1 MTLETLLVTDLV
13 QYFDP
18 KNYKG
23 FRGIT
28 APTECTNN
36 KKFDLMDK
44 KTPFIVNYNN
54 GSVTYNNPLEK
65 TIHVT
70 NYEEFVNSLPKN
82 LQKGKKRCDF
92 LVYQE
97 NERSFFILNELS
109 QSRNIDSKE
118 SDALYQLQ
126 NTLDNLCKVNS
137 IKTIIDSCF
146 QKLCIFSNRIQ
157 PVSAP
162 LGMTDGF
169 NNTFETRVQQAVP
182 FEYDDINKYGFEY
195 YRSNL
200 IDIQETVKAE
210 IE

>member
-1 MTLETLLVTDLV
+1 MSFETLLVTDLV
-13 QYFDP
+13 QYFDS

-23 FRGIT
+23 FKGIT
-28 APTECTNN
+28 APTECTNS

-44 KTPFIVNYNN
+44 IIPFIVNYRE
-54 GSVTYNNPLEK
+54 GSVTYNNPLGK

-70 NYEEFVNSLPKN
+70 NYEEFINSLPKN
-82 LQKGKKRCDF
+82 LQVGKKRCDF

-97 NERSFFILNELS
+97 NEKSFFILNELS

-126 NTLDNLCKVNS
+126 NTLDNLCKVDS
-137 IKTIIDSCF
+137 IKLLIDSCL
-146 QKLCIFSNRIQ
+146 QKICIFSNRTQ

-169 NNTFETRVQQAVP
+169 NNTFATRNQQAVT
-182 FEYDDINKYGFEY
+182 FEYGDINKYGFDY
-195 YRSNL
+195 YRANF
-200 IDIQETVKAE
+200 IDIQETVKVA